1 MVTLGKLTLFWA
13 EIFIWGTNGPWGC
26 LWEMHNHLPLTAS
39 EYTYSDFLGTIP
51 GGGVILLFEG
61 SLTFPTQEH
70 LNVKIHPE
78 HYFGVWRPS

>member
-1 MVTLGKLTLFWA
+1 
-13 EIFIWGTNGPWGC
+13 
-26 LWEMHNHLPLTAS
+26 MHNHLPLTAS

-51 GGGVILLFEG
+51 GGGAILLFEG

-78 HYFGVWRPS
+78 HYFGV